1 MNTPNILLRSAILL
15 LVVTPF
21 DALPEEP
28 ALELENMVV
37 TAALEPIEAT
47 EVAASMTIITAE
59 DIERSQATFLSDLLR
74 SVPGFA
80 VSQSGGPGAQ
90 TQVRV
95 RGSEANH
102 VLVLVDGMRVNDPAS
117 ADEFQFQYLLG
128 EQVERVEILRGP
140 QSATWGTDALSAVI
154 NIIHRKGAAEP
165 RATVTAEAGSWDSR
179 KISANGEHASGRY
192 RAWAGLSDFETDG
205 INASRIGSER
215 DGNRNTTVN
224 VGLDVNYSDALSF
237 GFTGRRLEAESEFDD
252 FDFSTGLPAD
262 ADRRSEAERNYL
274 QGTARLEP
282 SQGRWSGQITVKYM
296 DSDNLNFADGS
307 WTSSTAS
314 DSLEYEAR
322 ASFWPG
328 DLSRRQHRITFAADR
343 RHVDF
348 HQRGLATTF
357 GDPNQDQ
364 AFDVNGLAVE
374 YFGRPFE
381 GFNWSA
387 SSRLDDFSDFDNAH
401 TWQLAG
407 SYQINDDLRMRGN
420 IGTGSKAPTFTERFG
435 FFEGSFVGNPD
446 LEPEQS
452 SGWELG
458 FDYAMKDGAARLGL
472 AWYEQDLENEIDGFV
487 FDPGSGLFTAVNK
500 SQDSH
505 RQGLE
510 LTFDLSVSDTLDLGL
525 NYNYTDATQAGFGGA
540 QLVEIRRPE
549 HSGSLNLNYRFAADR
564 GNLNLALRFNGDQ
577 FDSFFSP
584 LTFMAEQV
592 VLQNHWLGDLAAA
605 WQLRPGTELTA
616 RIENLFDEQYEE
628 VLGFARPGRAV
639 YAGVRMK
646 FGGLSR

>member
-1 MNTPNILLRSAILL
+1 MNTPSILLRSATLL
-15 LVVTPF
+15 LVVTPL

-117 ADEFQFQYLLG
+117 ADEFQFQYMLG

-154 NIIHRKGAAEP
+154 NIIHRKEAAEP

-179 KISANGEHASGRY
+179 KISVQGEHAFGRY
-192 RAWAGLSDFETDG
+192 RTWAGLSDFETDG
-205 INASRIGSER
+205 INASRMGSER
-215 DGNRNTTVN
+215 DGNRNTSIN
-224 VGLDVNYSDALSF
+224 AGLDVDYSDALSF
-237 GFTGRRLEAESEFDD
+237 GFTGRMMEAESEFDD
-252 FDFSTGLPAD
+252 FDFATGLPAD

-282 SQGRWSGQITVKYM
+282 SLGHWSGQITVKYM
-296 DSDNLNFADGS
+296 ESDNLNFADGS

-314 DSLEYEAR
+314 DSMEYDAR
-322 ASFWPG
+322 ASLWLG
-328 DLSRRQHRITFAADR
+328 ELSRRQHRITFAADR
-343 RHVDF
+343 RQVDF
-348 HQRGLATTF
+348 HQRGLATSF

-364 AFDVNGLAVE
+364 AFDVSGLAVE

-381 GFNWSA
+381 GFNWTV

-407 SYQINDDLRMRGN
+407 SYQINDDLRLRGN
-420 IGTGSKAPTFTERFG
+420 VGTGSKAPTFTERFG
-435 FFEGSFVGNPD
+435 FFEGSFIGNPD

-458 FDYAMKDGAARLGL
+458 FDYAMKDGAARLDL
-472 AWYEQDLENEIDGFV
+472 AWFEQDLDNEIDGFV
-487 FDPGSGLFTAVNK
+487 FDPGSGLFTAANK

-510 LTFDLSVSDTLDLGL
+510 LTFDMSVSDTLDVGF
-525 NYNYTDATQAGFGGA
+525 NYSYTDATQAGFGGV

-549 HSGSLNLNYRFAADR
+549 HSGSLNLNYRFGGDR

-584 LTFMAEQV
+584 VTFMAEQV
-592 VLQNHWLGDLAAA
+592 VLQDHWLGDLAAS

-616 RIENLFDEQYEE
+616 RVENLFDEQYEE

-646 FGGLSR
+646 FGGVSR

>member
-1 MNTPNILLRSAILL
+1 MLSNTAII
-15 LVVTPF
+15 
-21 DALPEEP
+21 A
-28 ALELENMVV
+28 
-37 TAALEPIEAT
+37 
-47 EVAASMTIITAE
+47 
-59 DIERSQATFLSDLLR
+59 
-74 SVPGFA
+74 
-80 VSQSGGPGAQ
+80 
-90 TQVRV
+90 
-95 RGSEANH
+95 
-102 VLVLVDGMRVNDPAS
+102 
-117 ADEFQFQYLLG
+117 
-128 EQVERVEILRGP
+128 
-140 QSATWGTDALSAVI
+140 
-154 NIIHRKGAAEP
+154 
-165 RATVTAEAGSWDSR
+165 
-179 KISANGEHASGRY
+179 
-192 RAWAGLSDFETDG
+192 
-205 INASRIGSER
+205 
-215 DGNRNTTVN
+215 
-224 VGLDVNYSDALSF
+224 
-237 GFTGRRLEAESEFDD
+237 
-252 FDFSTGLPAD
+252 
-262 ADRRSEAERNYL
+262 
-274 QGTARLEP
+274 
-282 SQGRWSGQITVKYM
+282 
-296 DSDNLNFADGS
+296 
-307 WTSSTAS
+307 
-314 DSLEYEAR
+314 
-322 ASFWPG
+322 
-328 DLSRRQHRITFAADR
+328 
-343 RHVDF
+343 
-348 HQRGLATTF
+348 
-357 GDPNQDQ
+357 
-364 AFDVNGLAVE
+364 
-374 YFGRPFE
+374 
-381 GFNWSA
+381 
-387 SSRLDDFSDFDNAH
+387 DFSDFDNAH